1 MQLNRR
7 LTLAVLAS
15 FAAST
20 LGGAALADDR
30 PDLVVAV
37 PKLARG
43 LEPGINSGNVDI
55 RVTHSVFDT
64 LIRRD
69 FVTQAETGAA
79 VLIPGL
85 ATSWEQ
91 ISPTEMVLK
100 LREGVTWHDG
110 TEFTAEDVVFSYGQ
124 ERVFGDGAP
133 ARRIVATLGQL
144 ESVEA
149 VGPYEVKM
157 TWAAP
162 DYIMPHRL
170 SNKGSWIVQAD
181 AYRPFEK
188 DGVEDKVWMGE
199 AVDAVTWN
207 PTGTGPY
214 IFDDFKAGESIRL
227 VSNDNYFM
235 GAPAAA
241 SITFVEVPEISTR
254 IAGLVTGEFD
264 IAVDITPDQLPV
276 LERYDEIQV
285 KSVTRENTHV
295 VTFNT
300 AHPMLSDQRLRE
312 ALSLGIN
319 RAELVETIWRSTTET
334 QQGPQLK
341 AFNEMYLDDLPGF
354 AYDPERARA
363 LLAEAGYDGGTIT
376 LSYVPFYYTLGND
389 AVQILQEM
397 WADIGVNIELT
408 PMESFKAMRTD
419 DVMIYTWSN
428 TWRFPDPLG
437 QLNVSYGPKSAIQVR
452 YKYWSND
459 RFNELMNVLET
470 SVDVEERRVAFREAA
485 EIYMTEIPSTF
496 LYNPA
501 DIYAIR
507 AGLEYTPTPQF
518 FEDFRPDNL
527 KISASQ

>member
-1 MQLNRR
+1 M
-7 LTLAVLAS
+7 
-15 FAAST
+15 
-20 LGGAALADDR
+20 
-30 PDLVVAV
+30 
-37 PKLARG
+37 
-43 LEPGINSGNVDI
+43 
-55 RVTHSVFDT
+55 
-64 LIRRD
+64 
-69 FVTQAETGAA
+69 
-79 VLIPGL
+79 
-85 ATSWEQ
+85 
-91 ISPTEMVLK
+91 
-100 LREGVTWHDG
+100 
-110 TEFTAEDVVFSYGQ
+110 
-124 ERVFGDGAP
+124 
-133 ARRIVATLGQL
+133 
-144 ESVEA
+144 
-149 VGPYEVKM
+149 
-157 TWAAP
+157 
-162 DYIMPHRL
+162 
-170 SNKGSWIVQAD
+170 
-181 AYRPFEK
+181 
-188 DGVEDKVWMGE
+188 
-199 AVDAVTWN
+199 
-207 PTGTGPY
+207 
-214 IFDDFKAGESIRL
+214 
-227 VSNDNYFM
+227 SNDNYFM

-319 RAELVETIWRSTTET
+319 RAELVETIWRGTTET
-334 QQGPQLK
+334 QQGPQLR

-437 QLNVSYGPKSAIQVR
+437 QLNVSYGPNSAIQVR